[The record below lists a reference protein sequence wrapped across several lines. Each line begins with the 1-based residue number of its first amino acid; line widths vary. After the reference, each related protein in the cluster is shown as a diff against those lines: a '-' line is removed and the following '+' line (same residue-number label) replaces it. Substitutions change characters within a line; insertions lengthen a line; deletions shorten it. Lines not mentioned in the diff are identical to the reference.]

1 MIEVYWAGSKDRET
15 ASGIARF
22 VGSHVEGGERGFD
35 GNVCMG
41 VIKTGERPELI
52 AGVVYHNWSPEAGTI
67 ELSAAATS
75 KLWLTRPVL
84 KAMFSYPFEQVG
96 CQMIVLRV
104 SERNTTM
111 VSIALRYGFKSHLI
125 PRLRG
130 RDEAEHILTLTDD
143 DWRHN
148 RFNEETTRHVKA

>member
-1 MIEVYWAGSKDRET
+1 VIEVYWAGSGEPDV
-15 ASGIARF
+15 AAGIARF
-22 VGSHVEGGERGFD
+22 VASHIPGGDRGFL

-41 VIKTGERPELI
+41 VIKTGQAPKLI
-52 AGVVYHNWSPEAGTI
+52 AGVVYHNWCPESGVI
-67 ELSAAATS
+67 ELSAASTS

-84 KAMFSYPFEQVG
+84 REMFAYPFEQIG
-96 CQMIVLRV
+96 CQMAVLRV
-104 SERNTTM
+104 SERNPVM

-143 DWRHN
+143 DWREN
-148 RFNEETTRHVKA
+148 RFNQEKQ